1 MHVLRAQGLARANSR
16 RAGFTL
22 IELLV
27 VIAIIA
33 ILAAMLLPAIQ
44 RAREAARRSQC
55 INNIRQIALASMNY
69 ETAHFVFPSGW
80 LSTPNNTVCEIDLGP
95 FPDPLIIPRAVN
107 TPPLMIRGW
116 ALGSEYSW
124 HSLILSQMD
133 QGASKLDFM
142 QPKTFPQ
149 NWLIFQSAPIAS
161 YICPSGAY
169 PSARPQRLGYTS
181 YRGNLGWWASTDP
194 NAPLNNG
201 MFFDNSHITMRDI
214 SDGSSNT
221 FLFGET
227 LFGFWA
233 DRYSCCA
240 RARDVQVPN
249 PNFDEHWTAPTQAAT
264 SGGGGANMMSCPSI
278 QSTMD
283 QIHFFGWGSFHD
295 DLVNFALADGSVHAV
310 AKNCDTAT
318 FRAMC
323 TRNGAEV
330 LQQTIYAN

>member
-1 MHVLRAQGLARANSR
+1 MHALRAKYSGDSVSERK
-16 RAGFTL
+16 GFTL

-55 INNIRQIALASMNY
+55 INNMRQIALASMNY
-69 ETAHFVFPSGW
+69 ESAHFVFPSGW
-80 LSTPNNTVCEIDLGP
+80 LAQTGVVLCEIDLGT
-95 FPDPLIIPRAVN
+95 FPE
-107 TPPLMIRGW
+107 PLMIPRPLNQAPLRISGW
-116 ALGSEYSW
+116 AMSGDYSW
-124 HSLILSQMD
+124 HSLILPQMD
-133 QGASKLDFM
+133 QGAAKLDFS
-142 QPKTFPQ
+142 QVKTYPQ
-149 NWLIFQSAPIAS
+149 NWLIYQAAPIDS
-161 YICPSGAY
+161 YVCPSGAY

-181 YRGNLGWWASTDP
+181 YRGNLGWWATTDP

-201 MFFDNSHITMRDI
+201 MFFENSHITMRDVT
-214 SDGSSNT
+214 DGSSST
-221 FLFGET
+221 FLFGES

-240 RARDVQVPN
+240 RARDDVS
-249 PNFDEHWTAPTQAAT
+249 NFDAHWNAPTQA
-264 SGGGGANMMSCPSI
+264 SLGNMGGGGMMMNCPQI

-283 QIHFFGWGSFHD
+283 QIHYFGFGSFHEN
-295 DLVNFALADGSVHAV
+295 LSNFALADGSVHSV

-323 TRNGAEV
+323 SRNGAEV